1 MSKVQMDTEEVRG
14 FVGHLER
21 FRELLNEEVNSLNG
35 HFHNLESWQDA
46 RRDKFSEV
54 LDNLKSTF
62 NEFDEAAQE
71 QIAWLKERIRV
82 LEEDFRGGLWLNGK
96 RTQKKSKKLL
106 EDAGNLNK
114 PYKKTSV
121 VVLSKTLIV
130 TR

>member
-1 MSKVQMDTEEVRG
+1 MSKVQMDTEEIRE

-21 FRELLNEEVNSLNG
+21 FKELLNDEVNSLNG
-35 HFHNLESWQDA
+35 HFHNLESWQDS

-82 LEEDFRGGLWLNGK
+82 LEED
-96 RTQKKSKKLL
+96 
-106 EDAGNLNK
+106 
-114 PYKKTSV
+114 Y
-121 VVLSKTLIV
+121 
-130 TR
+130 

>member
-1 MSKVQMDTEEVRG
+1 MSKVQMDTEEVRE

-21 FRELLNEEVNSLNG
+21 FKELLREEVNNLSN

-54 LDNLKSTF
+54 VDSLKGTF

-82 LEEDFRGGLWLNGK
+82 LEQD
-96 RTQKKSKKLL
+96 
-106 EDAGNLNK
+106 
-114 PYKKTSV
+114 Y
-121 VVLSKTLIV
+121 
-130 TR
+130 

>member
-1 MSKVQMDTEEVRG
+1 MSRVQMDTEEVRG

-21 FRELLNEEVNSLNG
+21 FKELLNEEVNSLNS

-62 NEFDEAAQE
+62 NEFDEAVQE

-82 LEEDFRGGLWLNGK
+82 LEED
-96 RTQKKSKKLL
+96 
-106 EDAGNLNK
+106 
-114 PYKKTSV
+114 Y
-121 VVLSKTLIV
+121 
-130 TR
+130 

>member
-1 MSKVQMDTEEVRG
+1 MS
-14 FVGHLER
+14 
-21 FRELLNEEVNSLNG
+21 G

-82 LEEDFRGGLWLNGK
+82 LEED
-96 RTQKKSKKLL
+96 
-106 EDAGNLNK
+106 
-114 PYKKTSV
+114 Y
-121 VVLSKTLIV
+121 
-130 TR
+130 